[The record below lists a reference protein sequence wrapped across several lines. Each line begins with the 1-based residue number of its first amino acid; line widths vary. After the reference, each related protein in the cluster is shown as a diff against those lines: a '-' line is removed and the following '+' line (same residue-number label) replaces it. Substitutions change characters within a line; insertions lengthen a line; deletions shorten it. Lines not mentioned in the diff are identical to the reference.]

1 MNTQAIH
8 DHGHDDPLNFE
19 LTDTDRAIA
28 DQAAHAIAQQ
38 RYYLNTRDKLHEQA
52 KARAL
57 KEQGDRDFLTHN
69 KAEASHAD

>member
-1 MNTQAIH
+1 MNTII
-8 DHGHDDPLNFE
+8 DHGQNDPLPFD

-28 DQAAHAIAQQ
+28 DQAAHAIVQQ

-69 KAEASHAD
+69 KDEAPHAD